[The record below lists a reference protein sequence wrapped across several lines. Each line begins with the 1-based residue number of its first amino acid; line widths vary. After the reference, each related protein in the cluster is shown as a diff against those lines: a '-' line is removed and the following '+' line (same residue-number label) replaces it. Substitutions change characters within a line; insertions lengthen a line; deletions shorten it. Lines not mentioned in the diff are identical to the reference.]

1 MATLPPPKT
10 KDFPESS
17 VEKKCYNIVKLF
29 KDYLPI
35 VNDRNRLAFGLYKFM
50 TGEGDPPDILVHS
63 SKLKIENISP
73 EELAD
78 KINEEIKKI

>member
-1 MATLPPPKT
+1 MSKLPPPKT
-10 KDFPESS
+10 KDFPENS

-50 TGEGDPPDILVHS
+50 TGEGDPPDILVQS
-63 SKLKIENISP
+63 SKLKIDDISP

-78 KINEEIKKI
+78 KINEEVKKI

>member
-1 MATLPPPKT
+1 MSTLPPPKT
-10 KDFPESS
+10 KDFPENS

-50 TGEGDPPDILVHS
+50 TGEGDPPDILVQS
-63 SKLKIENISP
+63 SKLKIDDISP

-78 KINEEIKKI
+78 KINEEVKKI